1 MRTHIKQDFTITWLP
16 MYVLM
21 AIGDS
26 CIIFAACMAHG
37 MQRLFFIATAIAL
50 PLLTR
55 SLLHGSRRD
64 MEAGPQWFITDDGLT
79 HEGSD
84 DGSHKN
90 PPYTI
95 AWPQI
100 RDLKYGPGNGLIVRW
115 TPSSPADAPR
125 ARRLHPVKKH
135 WIDDPYRITLRL
147 REPAAR
153 NVIRIWHKATGAT
166 SAGDNETVTDNG
178 ASKINS

>member
-1 MRTHIKQDFTITWLP
+1 
-16 MYVLM
+16 
-21 AIGDS
+21 
-26 CIIFAACMAHG
+26 
-37 MQRLFFIATAIAL
+37 
-50 PLLTR
+50 
-55 SLLHGSRRD
+55 
-64 MEAGPQWFITDDGLT
+64 MEAGPQWFITDEGLT

-84 DGSHKN
+84 DGSHKD

-95 AWPQI
+95 APYTITWPQI

-147 REPAAR
+147 REPEAR
-153 NVIRIWHKATGAT
+153 NVIRVWHEATDARGA
-166 SAGDNETVTDNG
+166 GENETVRDHG